1 MPKYNYGSNVE
12 SEINMKDYENHE
24 DNVDILIELEHLRKL
39 EEVQVLIDKCNFEDP
54 FTAKEFIQCDGAEI
68 TKEMISDEEIL
79 KAVLPNEKEK
89 EVEEIP
95 LPTVTHNEAIES
107 YDKVILYLE
116 QWEENLDVKKEDL
129 KLVKKLRKEAL
140 KRQDKVILI
149 GLLMLFNNFGKI

>member
-1 MPKYNYGSNVE
+1 LPEYNYGSDVE
-12 SEINMKDYENHE
+12 SEINMEDHENYE

-54 FTAKEFIQCDGAEI
+54 FTAKEFIQCDGAET

-79 KAVLPNEKEK
+79 KAVLPNKKEK

-140 KRQDKVILI
+140 KRRFISARQGDLNRFVNVI
-149 GLLMLFNNFGKI
+149 